1 MRRSRSPVSAVSVVV
16 NDMDDKT
23 VLAAENISV
32 HYGGHHVLNDVSIAI
47 SRSEIVTLIGPNGAG
62 KTSLI
67 RVLLGLLKPNS
78 GKVSRDNNLSIAYVP
93 QKVHLQDVLPLRVK
107 DFLLLAERYSDEKVM
122 AALSE
127 VQISHLIDKPMQDI
141 SGGELQRVLLARAL
155 LKEPDFLILDEPAK
169 GVDVVGQQL
178 LYSIIRSIRDNHHC
192 GVLMVSH
199 DLHLVMAATDKV
211 ICLNS
216 HVCCTGHPDDVS
228 EHPEYLKL
236 FGSALE
242 GLAVYSHHHDH
253 EHDIHGNVVTH
264 EDGCD
269 HDH

>member
-1 MRRSRSPVSAVSVVV
+1 MSSVPILSAQ
-16 NDMDDKT
+16 
-23 VLAAENISV
+23 NISV
-32 HYGGHHVLNDVSIAI
+32 NYGDHQVLNDVNIELNQ
-47 SRSEIVTLIGPNGAG
+47 SEIVTLIGPNGAG

-78 GKVSRDNNLSIAYVP
+78 GSVKRDKNLNIAYVP
-93 QKVHLQDVLPLRVK
+93 QKSNVHDVLPLRVK
-107 DFLLLAERYSDEKVM
+107 DFLLLAEHYPDGKLM
-122 AALSE
+122 DALEE
-127 VQISHLIDKPMQDI
+127 VQIGHLAQKEIQSI

-155 LKEPDFLILDEPAK
+155 LKEPNLLILDEPAK
-169 GVDVVGQQL
+169 GVDIVGQQL
-178 LYSIIRSIRDNHHC
+178 LYDIIKNIRANHEC

-228 EHPEYLKL
+228 EHPEYIKL
-236 FGSALE
+236 FGSALD

-253 EHDIHGNVVTH
+253 EHDIHGNVINSH
-264 EDGCD
+264 EGCN
-269 HDH
+269 HDHG